1 MKDQMEKKKKTKK
14 RSSFLGELFGFI
26 RCIFY
31 AVLIA
36 LILNRF
42 VLVNAKVPSGSMENT
57 IMTGDRLFGLRLAYW
72 NEDPQR
78 GDVVIFHYPTA
89 LVLGKD
95 TLYTKRIIG
104 LPGDTVVIRDAK
116 IYINGDPTPLEEPYL
131 KEAWTVRTGAYV
143 FEVPENSYLMLGD
156 NRNSSEDARLWEDD
170 ARQSF
175 AEAGREITDLQ
186 AESLVY
192 VQRQEILGKAWLR
205 YWPLDQ
211 AGVLK

>member
-1 MKDQMEKKKKTKK
+1 MAKEKKNRKQK
-14 RSSFLGELFGFI
+14 RSVAGEIFSFI

-42 VLVNAKVPSGSMENT
+42 VLVNAKVPTGSMENT

-89 LVLGKD
+89 LVLGED
-95 TLYTKRIIG
+95 TLYIKRIIG
-104 LPGDTVVIRDAK
+104 LPGERVVIRNAK
-116 IYINGDPTPLEEPYL
+116 IYINGNPVPLEEPYL
-131 KEAWTVRTGAYV
+131 KEEWTVRTGDYV
-143 FEVPENSYLMLGD
+143 FEVPENAYLMLGD
-156 NRNSSEDARLWEDD
+156 NRNSSEDARLWEEA
-170 ARQSF
+170 ARESF
-175 AEAGREITDLQ
+175 AEAGREITD
-186 AESLVY
+186 AEAKSLVY

-205 YWPLDQ
+205 YWPTDHIGILE
-211 AGVLK
+211 